1 MFFGQ
6 LARTPNYETY
16 GLPQSDGSVGLG
28 TAFVEVDFPV
38 KIFSLFKISKVLG
51 AGQVRLI
58 DLGVVFVV
66 NFVVDTVV
74 LGLTVVEV
82 FRF

>member
-1 MFFGQ
+1 M
-6 LARTPNYETY
+6 
-16 GLPQSDGSVGLG
+16 
-28 TAFVEVDFPV
+28 
-38 KIFSLFKISKVLG
+38 KIFSLLKFSKVLG

-58 DLGVVFVV
+58 DLGLVLVV